1 MLRKL
6 HLLYFLF
13 FANYTI
19 SQVSNPD
26 FYREDQF
33 YFSIY
38 YNSIKNGV
46 DELKE
51 NKFSSS
57 LNFGFIRDF
66 PLNKSGKFSLGLGAG
81 LGINS
86 LNNNLRL
93 DENILSFN
101 DNTQEIQKNKYNY
114 TEIQFPLEIRWRN
127 SSSSN
132 YKFWRIYAGLKYSK
146 VIQSAFKHDSSQE
159 NYKLT
164 NLPINLDQLGL
175 TLNIGYNTWNIGL
188 YKSLRPFFNKNIQ
201 SLPQGLEQFKV
212 GLIFYIL

>member
-1 MLRKL
+1 MFRKL
-6 HLLYFLF
+6 YLFYFLF
-13 FANYTI
+13 FANYSI

-46 DELKE
+46 YELKE

-101 DNTQEIQKNKYNY
+101 DNNLEIQKNKYNY
-114 TEIQFPLEIRWRN
+114 SEIQFPLEIRLRN
-127 SSSSN
+127 STIDK
-132 YKFWRIYAGLKYSK
+132 YRFWRLYAGLKYSRILSSK
-146 VIQSAFKHDSSQE
+146 FKFE
-159 NYKLT
+159 NASLNYVQKT
-164 NLPINLDQLGL
+164 TPINQDQLGV
-175 TLNIGYNTWNIGL
+175 TLNVGFNTWNLGI
-188 YKSLRPFFNKNIQ
+188 YKSVRPFFSDPDFPGFK
-201 SLPQGLEQFKV
+201 LFKLGLV
-212 GLIFYIL
+212 FYIL

>member
-1 MLRKL
+1 MFRKL
-6 HLLYFLF
+6 YLFYFLF

-38 YNSIKNGV
+38 YNSIKNGF

-101 DNTQEIQKNKYNY
+101 ENNLEIQKNKYNY
-114 TEIQFPLEIRWRN
+114 SEIQFPLEIRLRN
-127 SSSSN
+127 STIDK
-132 YKFWRIYAGLKYSK
+132 YRFWRFYAGLKYSRILSSK
-146 VIQSAFKHDSSQE
+146 FKFENLSQ
-159 NYKLT
+159 NFVQKT
-164 NLPINLDQLGL
+164 TPINKDQLGV
-175 TLNIGYNTWNIGL
+175 TLNVGFNTWNLGI
-188 YKSLRPFFNKNIQ
+188 YKSVRPFFSDPDFPDFK
-201 SLPQGLEQFKV
+201 LFKLGLV
-212 GLIFYIL
+212 FYIL

>member
-1 MLRKL
+1 MFRKL

-33 YFSIY
+33 YLSIY

-86 LNNNLRL
+86 LNNNLKL
-93 DENILSFN
+93 DDNILSFN

-114 TEIQFPLEIRWRN
+114 SEIQFPLEIRLRN
-127 SSSSN
+127 STIDK
-132 YKFWRIYAGLKYSK
+132 YRFWRLYAGLKYSRIISSK
-146 VIQSAFKHDSSQE
+146 FKFENLSQNYIQKTTPLNQ
-159 NYKLT
+159 
-164 NLPINLDQLGL
+164 DQLGI
-175 TLNIGYNTWNIGL
+175 TLNVGFNTWNLGI
-188 YKSLRPFFNKNIQ
+188 YKSVRPFFSDPDFPDFK
-201 SLPQGLEQFKV
+201 LFKLGLV
-212 GLIFYIL
+212 FYIL

>member
-1 MLRKL
+1 MFRKL
-6 HLLYFLF
+6 YLFYFLL

-93 DENILSFN
+93 NENILSFN
-101 DNTQEIQKNKYNY
+101 DNTLEIQKNKYNY
-114 TEIQFPLEIRWRN
+114 SEIQFPLEIRLRN
-127 SSSSN
+127 STIDK
-132 YKFWRIYAGLKYSK
+132 YRFWRLYAGLKYSRIMSSK
-146 VIQSAFKHDSSQE
+146 FKFENSSQ
-159 NYKLT
+159 NYIQKT
-164 NLPINLDQLGL
+164 APINQDQLGV
-175 TLNIGYNTWNIGL
+175 TLNVGFNTWNLGI
-188 YKSLRPFFNKNIQ
+188 YKSVRPFFQ
-201 SLPQGLEQFKV
+201 T
-212 GLIFYIL
+212 LIFLILNFLSLALFFTYFKYS

>member
-1 MLRKL
+1 MFRKL
-6 HLLYFLF
+6 YLFYFLF

-93 DENILSFN
+93 DDNILSFN
-101 DNTQEIQKNKYNY
+101 ANTQEIQKNKYNY
-114 TEIQFPLEIRWRN
+114 TEIQFPLEIRLRN
-127 SSSSN
+127 STIDK
-132 YKFWRIYAGLKYSK
+132 YRFWRLYAGLKYSRILSSK
-146 VIQSAFKHDSSQE
+146 FKFENSSQ
-159 NYKLT
+159 NYTQKST
-164 NLPINLDQLGL
+164 PINQDQLGV
-175 TLNIGYNTWNIGL
+175 TLNVGFNTWNLGI
-188 YKSLRPFFNKNIQ
+188 YKSVRPFFSNPD
-201 SLPQGLEQFKV
+201 LPDFKLFKLGLV
-212 GLIFYIL
+212 FYIL

>member
-1 MLRKL
+1 MFRKL

-33 YFSIY
+33 YISIY

-114 TEIQFPLEIRWRN
+114 TEIQFPLEIRLRN
-127 SSSSN
+127 STIDK
-132 YKFWRIYAGLKYSK
+132 YRFWRLYAGLKYSRILSSK
-146 VIQSAFKHDSSQE
+146 FKFENLSQNYIQKTTPLNQ
-159 NYKLT
+159 
-164 NLPINLDQLGL
+164 DQLGI
-175 TLNIGYNTWNIGL
+175 TLNVGFNTWNLGI
-188 YKSLRPFFNKNIQ
+188 YKSVRPFFSDPDFPDFK
-201 SLPQGLEQFKV
+201 LFKLGLV
-212 GLIFYIL
+212 FYIL

>member
-1 MLRKL
+1 MFRKL
-6 HLLYFLF
+6 YLFYFLF

-38 YNSIKNGV
+38 YNSIKNRV
-46 DELKE
+46 DKLKE

-57 LNFGFIRDF
+57 VNFGFIRDF

-81 LGINS
+81 FGINS

-101 DNTQEIQKNKYNY
+101 ANTQNTQKNKYNY
-114 TEIQFPLEIRWRN
+114 TEIQFPLEIRLRN
-127 SSSSN
+127 STIDK
-132 YKFWRIYAGLKYSK
+132 YRFWRLYAGLKYSRILSSK
-146 VIQSAFKHDSSQE
+146 FKFQNPSQ
-159 NYKLT
+159 NYVQKT
-164 NLPINLDQLGL
+164 TPINQDQLGV
-175 TLNIGYNTWNIGL
+175 TLNVGFNTWNLGI
-188 YKSLRPFFNKNIQ
+188 YKSVRPFFSDPDYPDFK
-201 SLPQGLEQFKV
+201 LFKLGLV
-212 GLIFYIL
+212 FYIL

>member
-1 MLRKL
+1 MFRKL

-13 FANYTI
+13 FANFTI

-38 YNSIKNGV
+38 YNSIKNEV

-93 DENILSFN
+93 EDNILSFN
-101 DNTQEIQKNKYNY
+101 DNTQVAA
-114 TEIQFPLEIRWRN
+114 TERHPGQIGRLAAEGAEELVRLLSGNAKTVKHRQ
-127 SSSSN
+127 
-132 YKFWRIYAGLKYSK
+132 RIA
-146 VIQSAFKHDSSQE
+146 
-159 NYKLT
+159 
-164 NLPINLDQLGL
+164 
-175 TLNIGYNTWNIGL
+175 
-188 YKSLRPFFNKNIQ
+188 
-201 SLPQGLEQFKV
+201 
-212 GLIFYIL
+212 

>member
-1 MLRKL
+1 MFRKL

-66 PLNKSGKFSLGLGAG
+66 PLNKSGKFKNFNFNDELVKDTC
-81 LGINS
+81 II
-86 LNNNLRL
+86 NNL
-93 DENILSFN
+93 
-101 DNTQEIQKNKYNY
+101 K
-114 TEIQFPLEIRWRN
+114 
-127 SSSSN
+127 
-132 YKFWRIYAGLKYSK
+132 
-146 VIQSAFKHDSSQE
+146 
-159 NYKLT
+159 
-164 NLPINLDQLGL
+164 
-175 TLNIGYNTWNIGL
+175 
-188 YKSLRPFFNKNIQ
+188 
-201 SLPQGLEQFKV
+201 
-212 GLIFYIL
+212 

>member
-1 MLRKL
+1 MFRKL

-38 YNSIKNGV
+38 YNSIKNGIN
-46 DELKE
+46 ELIE

-93 DENILSFN
+93 DEIFFLSMIILKRFKRINITTLKFN
-101 DNTQEIQKNKYNY
+101 
-114 TEIQFPLEIRWRN
+114 F
-127 SSSSN
+127 
-132 YKFWRIYAGLKYSK
+132 
-146 VIQSAFKHDSSQE
+146 H
-159 NYKLT
+159 
-164 NLPINLDQLGL
+164 
-175 TLNIGYNTWNIGL
+175 
-188 YKSLRPFFNKNIQ
+188 
-201 SLPQGLEQFKV
+201 
-212 GLIFYIL
+212 

>member
-38 YNSIKNGV
+38 YNSIENGI

-86 LNNNLRL
+86 LNNNIRL

-101 DNTQEIQKNKYNY
+101 ANTQNIQKNKYNY
-114 TEIQFPLEIRWRN
+114 TEIQFPLEIRLRN
-127 SSSSN
+127 STIDK
-132 YKFWRIYAGLKYSK
+132 YRFWRLYAGLKYSRILASK
-146 VIQSAFKHDSSQE
+146 FKFENSSQ
-159 NYKLT
+159 NYIQKTTPL
-164 NLPINLDQLGL
+164 NQDQLGI
-175 TLNIGYNTWNIGL
+175 TLNVGFNTWNLGI
-188 YKSLRPFFNKNIQ
+188 YKSVRPFFSDPDFPDFK
-201 SLPQGLEQFKV
+201 LFKLGLV
-212 GLIFYIL
+212 FYIL